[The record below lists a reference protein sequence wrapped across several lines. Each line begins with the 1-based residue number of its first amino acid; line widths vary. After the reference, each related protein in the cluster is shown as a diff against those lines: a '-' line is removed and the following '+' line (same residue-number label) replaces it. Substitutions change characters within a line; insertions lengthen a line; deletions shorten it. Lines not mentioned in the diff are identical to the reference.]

1 MVVGASIVNF
11 MEITCEEWVPDAT
24 GMVASGTEA
33 LGKSFLLSM
42 FPVGTISLLCTTLEG
57 VECQHSSGAQH
68 RSAFAPE

>member
-1 MVVGASIVNF
+1 

-33 LGKSFLLSM
+33 VGKSFLLSM

-57 VECQHSSGAQH
+57 VECQHSSGAKH
-68 RSAFAPE
+68 RYGFAPE